1 MVSFFL
7 FAGINGLIHELFISP
22 GIGSEAV
29 LRLTNQLL
37 PVIMTVGLPVG
48 GALGPHLLVKRGPC
62 CTDMREMPMTG
73 WQVVLFV
80 LVWLAISFFRKH
92 RLAEDHAIVGT
103 YATSYAALSAMEA
116 PEPYG
121 RMERE
126 REDLLKSPRLR
137 SPGRGSEVHSSRSTI
152 SAYQASDAAQ
162 VEKAA
167 LARAEEEKRRVSRT
181 CLHAPA
187 CVSVSVNVCARGLPH

>member
-1 MVSFFL
+1 M
-7 FAGINGLIHELFISP
+7 
-22 GIGSEAV
+22 
-29 LRLTNQLL
+29 
-37 PVIMTVGLPVG
+37 
-48 GALGPHLLVKRGPC
+48 
-62 CTDMREMPMTG
+62 
-73 WQVVLFV
+73 LFV
-80 LVWLAISFFRKH
+80 FVWLAISFFRKH

-103 YATSYAALSAMEA
+103 YGTSYAALSAMEA

-137 SPGRGSEVHSSRSTI
+137 SPGRGSVVDSSRSTI

-162 VEKAA
+162 AENAA

-181 CLHAPA
+181 CLHA
-187 CVSVSVNVCARGLPH
+187 SGVNVCARCLHH

>member
-1 MVSFFL
+1 
-7 FAGINGLIHELFISP
+7 
-22 GIGSEAV
+22 
-29 LRLTNQLL
+29 
-37 PVIMTVGLPVG
+37 
-48 GALGPHLLVKRGPC
+48 
-62 CTDMREMPMTG
+62 MTG

-103 YATSYAALSAMEA
+103 YGTSYAALSAMEA